1 MPSSYPGCISS
12 ADEAIVR
19 RLFKVVRATKFEDAV
34 DQAAFLEESAT
45 TVLRYRSHTDSFA
58 RITELGECVF
68 TIRAMM
74 HANRVHLPASPSTIF
89 SAIQDFAG
97 EIVRKRHLFQERQHA
112 NADRIRLAA
121 GVAARIAR
129 KAALD
134 AASSVA
140 VKSPSSAGSDIVSI
154 PPTPAESSVP
164 DLQSFP
170 PSAAVSPI
178 KTDGP
183 DLVQRNSEVLP
194 SRSPLSPLRPSN
206 APEPAIS
213 HDTAPGPRSFV
224 SSSGSMPPLN
234 YTIAKLALVIR
245 PLPTGPRAR
254 LRPHSAP
261 APSKR
266 RRVEEGKNT
275 GAKSQSSAPHLPY
288 ARPSR
293 PVQYAAG
300 GIKALR
306 PTTSEPE
313 LRQRLA
319 AVQAEL
325 RRYSSAQK
333 ELFWQL
339 AIIRQLESTDSSST
353 SQLSAQIA
361 RLLIRPPPPLSDSC
375 NPRML

>member
-12 ADEAIVR
+12 ADEAIVH

-45 TVLRYRSHTDSFA
+45 TVLRYRSHPDSFA
-58 RITELGECVF
+58 RITDLGECVF

-74 HANRVHLPASPSTIF
+74 HANRVHLPASPSTVF

-97 EIVRKRHLFQERQHA
+97 EIVRKRHLFQEHQHA

-140 VKSPSSAGSDIVSI
+140 VKSPSSAGSDVVSI
-154 PPTPAESSVP
+154 PPSPAESSVP

-178 KTDGP
+178 KTEGP
-183 DLVQRNSEVLP
+183 DLVQRSSEAV
-194 SRSPLSPLRPSN
+194 PLSPLYGLQTRLNRLSLMIPHP
-206 APEPAIS
+206 AP
-213 HDTAPGPRSFV
+213 V
-224 SSSGSMPPLN
+224 S
-234 YTIAKLALVIR
+234 KLALVIR

-293 PVQYAAG
+293 PVQYASG

-339 AIIRQLESTDSSST
+339 ATIRQLELTDSLST
-353 SQLSAQIA
+353 SQE
-361 RLLIRPPPPLSDSC
+361 D
-375 NPRML
+375 